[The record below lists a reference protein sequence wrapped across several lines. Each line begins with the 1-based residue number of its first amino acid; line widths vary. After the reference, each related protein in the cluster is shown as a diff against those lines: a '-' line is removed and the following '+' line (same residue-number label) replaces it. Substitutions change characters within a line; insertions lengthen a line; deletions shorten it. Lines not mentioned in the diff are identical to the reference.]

1 MTPHGTANLGY
12 GARMIRPARPD
23 DVATV
28 LQLVRDL
35 AVYERA
41 DGQPRATEDQL
52 REAVFGASPTAFLLV
67 AEHDDAGRPEIAG
80 FALWYLSFSTWTGT
94 NGIYLEDL
102 YVRPE
107 RRSHGYGTGLLAE
120 LARICVERGY
130 ERFEWSVLYW
140 NESSIGFYRSLG
152 AVAIDD
158 HTTYR
163 LGGEALRRLGSLHQ
177 RARR

>member
-1 MTPHGTANLGY
+1 
-12 GARMIRPARPD
+12 MIRPARPG

-28 LQLVRDL
+28 LQLIRDL
-35 AVYERA
+35 ADYERA
-41 DGQPRATEDQL
+41 SGQVRTTEDQL
-52 REAVFGASPTAFLLV
+52 REALFGPSPSVYAHI
-67 AEHDDAGRPEIAG
+67 AEHDDDGRREIAG

-94 NGIYLEDL
+94 HGIHLEDL
-102 YVRPE
+102 YIRPE

-120 LARICVERGY
+120 LARICFERGF

-140 NESSIGFYRSLG
+140 NDSSIGFYRSLG
-152 AVAIDD
+152 AVPQDD

-177 RARR
+177 RAQP